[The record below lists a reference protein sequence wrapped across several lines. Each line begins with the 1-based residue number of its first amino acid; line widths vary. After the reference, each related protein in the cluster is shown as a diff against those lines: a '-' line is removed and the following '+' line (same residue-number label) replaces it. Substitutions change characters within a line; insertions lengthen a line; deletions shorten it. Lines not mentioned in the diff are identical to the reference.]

1 MKTILRAIS
10 LNLIT
15 LYVVTLFFP
24 GLSITHQLTTFLSA
38 AVVWTLLNKIVKP
51 IIKLLLLPINL
62 ITLGLFSWVVNVIT
76 LFMLKYF
83 IKGVV
88 IQAFTF
94 AGFTYQGFVIPQMHF
109 SLLFAYIITSIVLAL
124 VHSSLI
130 WLLRS

>member
-1 MKTILRAIS
+1 MKTILRAIA

-15 LYVVTLFFP
+15 LYVVALFFP
-24 GLSITHQLTTFLSA
+24 GLSIVREVVVYLSA
-38 AVVWTLLNKIVKP
+38 AIVWTLLNKIVKP

-83 IKGVV
+83 IKGVA

-94 AGFTYQGFVIPQMHF
+94 VGYTYQGFVIPQMHF
-109 SLLFAYIITSIVLAL
+109 SLLFAYIITSLVLSL
-124 VHSSLI
+124 VHSLLI

>member
-1 MKTILRAIS
+1 MKTILRAIFM
-10 LNLIT
+10 NLIT
-15 LYVVTLFFP
+15 LYLVALFFP
-24 GLSITHQLTTFLSA
+24 GLTITHQLMTYLSA
-38 AVVWTLLNKIVKP
+38 AVVWTLINKIVKP

-83 IKGVV
+83 IKGVT
-88 IQAFTF
+88 ISAFTLM
-94 AGFTYQGFVIPQMHF
+94 GFTYQGFVIPQMHF
-109 SLLFAYIITSIVLAL
+109 SLLFAYILTSLVLSL